1 VADKRYSL
9 AVISTLVLVFLFFSV
24 WIVFPYVA
32 KKIQIGRLRQA
43 CKAERLIALT
53 YDDGPSVQVT
63 TALLDILRSRN
74 AVATFFL
81 LGHKLDA
88 LQEVVARIVSD
99 GHEIGSHSYAHF
111 HAWQRDPVSVFFD
124 IQKGLRAVRAMA
136 ACRLFRAPYGKLT
149 LGSMIQVR
157 LQGCRQSWWTIDST
171 DTWETPRSV
180 EAIINQVR
188 AQGGGVVLLHD
199 LDLSA
204 KTERENFLLDLTRG
218 LLDLAENDGFR
229 ICRLGELIYK

>member
-1 VADKRYSL
+1 V
-9 AVISTLVLVFLFFSV
+9 VSTLGLGFVLVTI

-32 KKIQIGRLRQA
+32 KKIQIGRLRQD

-53 YDDGPSVQVT
+53 YDDGPNAQVT
-63 TALLDILRSRN
+63 AALLDILSSRN

-88 LQEVVARIVSD
+88 LQEIVARIVRD

-124 IQKGLRAVRAMA
+124 IQKGLRAVRAVA

-149 LGSMIQVR
+149 LGSMIQVSI
-157 LQGCRQSWWTIDST
+157 QGCRQSWWTIDST
-171 DTWETPRSV
+171 DTWENPKSV
-180 EAIINQVR
+180 EEILAKVR
-188 AQGGGVVLLHD
+188 AQGGGVVLMHD
-199 LDLSA
+199 LDRTA
-204 KTERENFLLDLTRG
+204 RPTHEQFVLDLTRG
-218 LLDLAENDGFR
+218 LLDIAEREGFR
-229 ICRLGELIYK
+229 ICRLGEVLRK